1 MRVGDMRVGDEMAS
15 VTEASARAPWLAR
28 RPWAAFVARRLGR
41 LAVSLLLL
49 VTGSFAMIHLVPGDP
64 VRASLGLTAPADL
77 VEARR
82 HSLGLDL
89 PLWQQY
95 ARYLRALASGDLGSS
110 TASDLPVAQVIG
122 ERLPATA
129 ELAVLAFGV
138 VMLVAIPL
146 GVGMAVLTHGGRRRG
161 TELGFTAVTGVLAVV
176 PEFLFAVGLVV
187 VFAVGLKLLP
197 VAGRAGPGSY
207 VLPVLALAVG
217 PAAALTRIVRVEAL
231 TVLGTDYLRTARAK
245 RLPPHLLYLR
255 HALPNLLTSALTIG
269 GLLLTGLIAGSILVE
284 TVFAWPGLG
293 ASIVQ
298 SILTKD
304 YPLVQGIVL
313 VYGSAVLL
321 VNLLVDIVLA
331 LLDPRS
337 TIRES

>member
-1 MRVGDMRVGDEMAS
+1 MAT
-15 VTEASARAPWLAR
+15 VTAAPARAPWLAR

-41 LAVSLLLL
+41 LAVSLLIL
-49 VTGSFAMIHLVPGDP
+49 VSASFAMTHLVPGDP
-64 VRASLGLTAPADL
+64 VRAALGLTAPADL
-77 VEARR
+77 VQARR
-82 HSLGLDL
+82 HSLGLDR
-89 PLWQQY
+89 PIWQQY
-95 ARYLRALASGDLGSS
+95 VRYLRGVASGDLGRS
-110 TASDLPVAQVIG
+110 TGSDLPVAQLIG

-138 VMLVAIPL
+138 VMLVSIPL
-146 GVGMAVLTHGGRRRG
+146 GVGMAVVTQHGRRRG
-161 TELGFTAVTGVLAVV
+161 AELGFTAVTGVFAAV
-176 PEFLFAVGLVV
+176 PEFLLAVGLVV

-197 VAGRAGPGSY
+197 VAGRAGPASY
-207 VLPVLALAVG
+207 ILPVLALAVG
-217 PAAALTRIVRVEAL
+217 PTAALARIVRVEAL

-245 RLPPHLLYLR
+245 RLPPRLLYLR

-269 GLLLTGLIAGSILVE
+269 GLLLTGLIAGSVLVE

-298 SILTKD
+298 SILAKD

-313 VYGSAVLL
+313 VYGTAVLL
-321 VNLLVDIVLA
+321 VNLLVDIVLGM
-331 LLDPRS
+331 LDPRS